1 VVEEKSEISL
11 ENKDHKAHRI
21 SRYIFLGIIV
31 TIGIL
36 LSVLSENLTIGPSWM
51 YLVLTLILS
60 IPFFITLFRGFHEQT
75 RLLALTIL
83 GVISIGLVSSV
94 FFLVLH
100 LFSHTMDAS
109 NLFRNAAILWVTNVI
124 VFGVWYWEIDQG
136 GPIARHMNHRLST
149 DFLFPQMIS
158 DAPYWS
164 LWKPQFI
171 DYLFLAFNTSTAF
184 SPTDTMV
191 MSKRAKLLMMAQG
204 SISLVIVAI
213 LAARAINIA

>member
-1 VVEEKSEISL
+1 VEEEKSKIGMG
-11 ENKDHKAHRI
+11 KRDHKAHRI
-21 SRYIFLGIIV
+21 SRYIFLGFIV

-51 YLVLTLILS
+51 FLLLTVILS
-60 IPFFITLFRGFHEQT
+60 IPFFVTLFRGHHKLT
-75 RLLALTIL
+75 RFFALSII
-83 GVISIGLVSSV
+83 GVITIGLVSSV

-100 LFSHTMDAS
+100 LFSQTMDAF

-124 VFGVWYWEIDQG
+124 LFGVWYWEIDQG
-136 GPIARHMNHRLST
+136 GPVVRHMNHNQPT

-158 DAPYWS
+158 DAPYWNH
-164 LWKPQFI
+164 WKPEYI

-204 SISLVIVAI
+204 SISLVIVAL